1 MALVQAAMKADPFL
15 LHLAKL
21 PRSPETLKSYEC
33 KVRSAMKACGC
44 GTVASMVCAPEKSFR
59 RLENHYPVKST
70 LKQTLTAILATI
82 GAHKKWCLGHEE
94 MRAKWRGY
102 HSSLS
107 KSLHAP
113 GAKEITSKIMAK
125 YVCWKDILAA
135 ARRACSNPQAHETLA
150 DSLECVLLSLVTN
163 VPPKRSDY
171 GEMALVADKMGACQ
185 GNCIVLR
192 QRPRMIIA
200 DYKTSKSYGKLVE
213 NLPKQFVDVLTKSLA
228 AWPRAYLFVIQK
240 TMGPLSPDGF
250 GSFVKRTMKKHVGK
264 PVGVTMLRHIFVSDV
279 VAKLDKEGK
288 EEMARRMLHSTAEQA
303 GYVIT
308 QPNGKPIC

>member
-1 MALVQAAMKADPFL
+1 MVQAAMKADQFL

-33 KVRSAMKACGC
+33 KVRSAMKVCECNA
-44 GTVASMVCAPEKSFR
+44 VASMVSAPEKSFR
-59 RLENHYPVKST
+59 CLETHYTVKST

-82 GAHKKWCLGHEE
+82 GAHKKWCQSNEATRL
-94 MRAKWRGY
+94 KWRGY

-113 GAKEITSKIMAK
+113 GAKEITTKIMAK

-135 ARRACSNPQAHETLA
+135 ARRACSNPSAHLTLA

-171 GEMALVADKMGACQ
+171 GEMALVSDKRAACR

-192 QRPRMIIA
+192 QRPQMIIA
-200 DYKTSKSYGKLVE
+200 DYKTSKSYGQLVE

-228 AWPRAYLFVIQK
+228 AWPRDYLFVIQK

-288 EEMARRMLHSTAEQA
+288 AEMARRMLHSTAEQA